1 MVTVKILKIERCVCC
16 GKTMSCSQSLNIH
29 QREHYIEGC
38 GQLCRDCYFKLYIR
52 PDPSGLSKISN
63 EGLKILL
70 ALSRK

>member
-1 MVTVKILKIERCVCC
+1 MRLLKIERCVCC
-16 GKTMSCSQSLNIH
+16 GKSIGYDKSVNITK
-29 QREHYIEGC
+29 REHYIEGC

-52 PDPSGLSKISN
+52 PDPSGVPKISN